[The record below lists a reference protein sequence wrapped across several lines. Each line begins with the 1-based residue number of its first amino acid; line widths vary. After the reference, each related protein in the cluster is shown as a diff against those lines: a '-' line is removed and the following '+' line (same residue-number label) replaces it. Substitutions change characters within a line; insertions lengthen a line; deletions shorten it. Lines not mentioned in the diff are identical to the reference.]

1 MGSSALFTAT
11 RFQHGVI
18 PASPLTFPKPYKEVS
33 RERVLTD
40 NELGRV
46 YRAAVGMGYPF
57 GFMVLLCIH
66 CAYRIG
72 EVAAMK
78 WSYITEEYIT
88 IPASAYKTGREHVL
102 PNLMNDNL
110 LLIPRSSEYLFPS
123 RRETPLLS
131 LTKYKGDLDRLS
143 GVTGWTLHDLRRTF
157 SSKCAEWQIASPDI
171 IERLLG
177 HTTALS
183 AIARVYNRWHYL
195 PQMRAALERYEE
207 KLALLLSA

>member
-1 MGSSALFTAT
+1 
-11 RFQHGVI
+11 
-18 PASPLTFPKPYKEVS
+18 
-33 RERVLTD
+33 VLTD
-40 NELGRV
+40 DELVRV
-46 YRAAVGMGYPF
+46 YRAAVKMGYPF

-78 WSYITEEYIT
+78 WSYITKQYIT
-88 IPASAYKTGREHVL
+88 LPAEIYKTGRDHVI
-102 PNLMNDNL
+102 PNLLGNEFA
-110 LLIPRSSEYLFPS
+110 LIPRTSEYLFSS
-123 RRETPLLS
+123 RNGTPYIGFSHYKRLLDQS
-131 LTKYKGDLDRLS
+131 S

-183 AIARVYNRWHYL
+183 PIARVYNRWHYL
-195 PQMRAALERYEE
+195 PQMKAALERYEE
-207 KLALLLSA
+207 KLSELLGRR